1 MDKRNFIKTLGALSV
16 SSLVSASEL
25 SKIKS
30 VSHNLPKTRSD
41 EELWATIRSH
51 YTLKDD
57 YINLESGYYSII
69 PNPVLEHFI
78 KHVRHVNIE
87 GSYYMRNDLKKN
99 KDRVISELA
108 DLVGSTSDQIA
119 ITRNTTESL
128 DLVIS
133 GFQWEKGD
141 EAIYAKQDYGSM
153 KEMFEQISSRYG
165 VKNKIVSVPNHPKN
179 DEEIVSIYENQITDK
194 TKLIMVCH
202 MINITGQIL
211 PIKKICEMAHSYG
224 VEVMV
229 DGAHCVGHFDF
240 SIDEFNC
247 DYYGSSLHK
256 WLATPLGA
264 GLLYVNRNNTHKIWP
279 LLANGN
285 TNKNDIKRLNHI
297 GTHPVHTDLAISNSI
312 DYTNWIGMKKKE
324 KRMRYLQRYWS
335 DKLRSIENV
344 IVNTPEDL
352 NRSCGIGNVGLSN
365 MSPSAMSKVLFEKY
379 KIFTVAIDYA
389 NVKGCRIS
397 PNIFTTTNELDQFI
411 IAVQG
416 NGKFVIYDLIII
428 NSSA

>member
-25 SKIKS
+25 TKIKS
-30 VSHNLPKTRSD
+30 VSHSLPKTRSD

-133 GFQWEKGD
+133 GFQWKKGD

-179 DEEIVSIYENQITDK
+179 DEEIVSIYESQITDK

-240 SIDEFNC
+240 SIDDFNC

-335 DKLRSIENV
+335 DKLRTIKNV

-411 IAVQG
+411 IAVQEMA
-416 NGKFVIYDLIII
+416 
-428 NSSA
+428 NS

>member
-25 SKIKS
+25 TKIKS
-30 VSHNLPKTRSD
+30 VSHSLPKTRSD

-108 DLVGSTSDQIA
+108 NLVGSTSDQIA

-133 GFQWEKGD
+133 GFQWKKGD

-211 PIKKICEMAHSYG
+211 PIKKICEMAHRYG

-240 SIDEFNC
+240 SIDDFNC

-335 DKLRSIENV
+335 DKLRTIKNV

-352 NRSCGIGNVGLSN
+352 NRSCGIANVGLSN

-411 IAVQG
+411 IAVQEMA
-416 NGKFVIYDLIII
+416 
-428 NSSA
+428 NS

>member
-16 SSLVSASEL
+16 SSVVSPSEL
-25 SKIKS
+25 TKIKS
-30 VSHNLPKTRSD
+30 ISFSLPKIKSD
-41 EELWATIRSH
+41 EELWSTVRSH

-78 KHVRHVNIE
+78 KHVKYVNIE
-87 GSYYMRNDLKKN
+87 GSYYMRNDLNKN

-108 DLVGSTSDQIA
+108 KLVGSTSDQIG

-133 GFQWEKGD
+133 GYQWERGD
-141 EAIYAKQDYGSM
+141 EAIYAKQDYGTM
-153 KEMFEQISSRYG
+153 KEMFEQISLRYG
-165 VKNKIVSVPNHPKN
+165 VKTKIVSVPNHPKS
-179 DEEIVSIYENQITDK
+179 DEEIISIYESQITDK
-194 TKLIMVCH
+194 TKLIMICH

-211 PIKKICEMAHSYG
+211 PVKKICEMAHSYG

-264 GLLYVNRNNTHKIWP
+264 GLLYINKNNTHKIWP

-312 DYTNWIGMKKKE
+312 DYIKWIGIRKKE
-324 KRMRYLQRYWS
+324 ERMRFLQRYWS
-335 DKLRSIENV
+335 DKLRGFKNV
-344 IVNTPEDL
+344 IVNTPED
-352 NRSCGIGNVGLSN
+352 NHRSCGIGNVGLTN
-365 MSPSAMSKVLFEKY
+365 MSPSDMAKTLFKNY

-397 PNIFTTTNELDQFI
+397 PNIFTTTSELDTFVN
-411 IAVQG
+411 AVKEMA
-416 NGKFVIYDLIII
+416 NT
-428 NSSA
+428 

>member
-16 SSLVSASEL
+16 TSLVSASEL
-25 SKIKS
+25 TKIKS
-30 VSHNLPKTRSD
+30 VSHSLPKTRSD

-153 KEMFEQISSRYG
+153 KEMFQQISSRYG

-179 DEEIVSIYENQITDK
+179 DEEIVSIYESQITDK

-389 NVKGCRIS
+389 NVQGCRIS
-397 PNIFTTTNELDQFI
+397 PNIFTTTYELDQFV
-411 IAVQG
+411 IAVQEMA
-416 NGKFVIYDLIII
+416 
-428 NSSA
+428 NS